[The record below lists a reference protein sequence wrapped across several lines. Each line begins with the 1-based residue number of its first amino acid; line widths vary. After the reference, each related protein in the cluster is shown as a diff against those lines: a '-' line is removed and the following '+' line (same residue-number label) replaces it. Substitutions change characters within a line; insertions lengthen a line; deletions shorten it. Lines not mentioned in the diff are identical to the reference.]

1 MHFPDFW
8 KEVDQLWTVLEDSS
22 LGSDDGSEGWDRV
35 EPTWVALLY
44 TIMGIAVHQMDASDV
59 LRCGLTEGEYPRPRV
74 HRVITDSGVEDRLV
88 LPNALISAAEDALHH
103 GSFLSVPTLW
113 TVQTIAI
120 LTLCGHNVCE
130 SDLLSSLLA
139 IGIKMAQTLGLHQ
152 LGGPTKAIEA
162 LGASHETSKLGY
174 GREQLIEVELGKRI
188 WWALVQED
196 WFAIPFRGV
205 WGQLYSPSSSSPSP
219 THLTE

>member
-1 MHFPDFW
+1 
-8 KEVDQLWTVLEDSS
+8 
-22 LGSDDGSEGWDRV
+22 
-35 EPTWVALLY
+35 
-44 TIMGIAVHQMDASDV
+44 MGIAIHQMDVNDA
-59 LRCGLTEGEYPRPRV
+59 LKCGLSDGESHRPCEA
-74 HRVITDSGVEDRLV
+74 ICPLMFAADRLV

-103 GSFLSVPTLW
+103 GSFLSVPTMW

-139 IGIKMAQTLGLHQ
+139 IGIKMAQTLGLHS
-152 LGGPTKAIEA
+152 LGGPSRAIEEA
-162 LGASHETSKLGY
+162 VRDQTDPGSPFERERVVET
-174 GREQLIEVELGKRI
+174 ELGKRV

-205 WGQLYSPSSSSPSP
+205 WGEPDSR
-219 THLTE
+219 